1 MPPFVGVA
9 VNVTC
14 VPAQI
19 VVDDALILTDG
30 ATLAVTVIG
39 IALDV
44 AVAGEAQP
52 KEDVITN
59 VTTSLLARVVDWNV
73 ALLVP
78 ALFPLSFHW

>member
-30 ATLAVTVIG
+30 ATLAVTVTG
-39 IALDV
+39 IAFDV

-52 KEDVITN
+52 RDEVITT
-59 VTTSLLARVVDWNV
+59 VTTSLLARVEDWYV
-73 ALLVP
+73 ALFVP
-78 ALFPLSFHW
+78 TLLPLSFHW

>member
-1 MPPFVGVA
+1 MGVA

-30 ATLAVTVIG
+30 ATLAVTVTG
-39 IALDV
+39 IAFDV

-52 KEDVITN
+52 KEEVITT
-59 VTTSLLARVVDWNV
+59 VTTSLFVSV
-73 ALLVP
+73 AD
-78 ALFPLSFHW
+78 